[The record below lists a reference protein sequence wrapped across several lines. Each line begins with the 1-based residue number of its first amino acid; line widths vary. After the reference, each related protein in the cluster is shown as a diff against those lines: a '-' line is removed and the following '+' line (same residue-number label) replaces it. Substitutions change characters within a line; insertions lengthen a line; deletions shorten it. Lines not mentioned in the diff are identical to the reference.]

1 MNQRKGTL
9 AATVLAAMTMTMT
22 MRCVEASVYND
33 NMYFPE
39 ITKKEIVDS
48 WKKIDAH
55 SFIKPSFSCEHIHM

>member
-1 MNQRKGTL
+1 MSQHKGTA
-9 AATVLAAMTMTMT
+9 AATVLAAMTMAMS
-22 MRCVEASVYND
+22 CVEASVYND

-39 ITKKEIVDS
+39 ITKKEVVTS